1 LNRKETPNPVF
12 LSAFSFQLSAF
23 NFQLSTFNFQLFFRL
38 PPPSTIQNTNT
49 NTTMNP
55 IQSKSL
61 PALAAA
67 LAAVVLTTI
76 PARGAP
82 WTPAELS
89 QPSALWLDA
98 SDSGTITLSGS
109 AVSQWNDKSGNSRNF
124 AQATGGNQPA
134 YSATS
139 FNTSYPGVTFDGS
152 SDFMSAGD
160 TLDVGSQS
168 LGIIAAVKYNTSNTS
183 GMVISKTRYA
193 AGAGRY
199 FMGRFQGTGFGLGSG
214 TQYQYVA
221 ESDFASAIS
230 PSADSSTSPRLL
242 GLDLNRQTSGSIKN
256 WIDGV
261 AVKTST
267 FTGNATAYNSNDLL
281 LLGAYGNPTGTGPQ
295 ASSYLSGVIS
305 EVVVVQTAMSD
316 TDRQKL
322 EGYLAWKWGMQANLP
337 EGHSYKSAAPESN
350 DTTPPTI
357 ATLNP
362 TDDASGVLTYAN
374 LATTFNEGIQKGT
387 GNITLKKSADNSE
400 VETFDVATSPRIT
413 VSGATLT
420 IDPTGYLEGN
430 TGYYVEIDATAVKD
444 LANNAFAG
452 IANTTTWNFT
462 TGVADTTA
470 PTIATLSPA
479 DNATGVD
486 LEANLVATFDETI
499 QKGTGTITLKKSAD
513 NSTVETFNVAT
524 SPRITVSG
532 ASLTI
537 DPTGTLVLATGYY
550 VQIAPA
556 AIQDLSGNSFAGIAD
571 STTWNF
577 TTRAIVLYDDFAVNP
592 NLSSGLWTHSQHWNG
607 LCGTPAWNSGTED
620 LTLGL
625 PTTALSWSQLRRTEA
640 TRGAT
645 DPVTLQIKSLSKS
658 GASWGVVGLSISA
671 QATPTL
677 ESTSPRY
684 LFFLLTDNGT
694 DWKYQLKRDANNVV
708 WTSSTFTLAS
718 LVFPIRLDAVRN
730 GDNYDFKVNGS
741 TVVTGSSYTSAQH
754 DSLVYYH
761 MTWSIGT
768 PSAMTATVDNFG
780 ISAATPTPY
789 DTWANGTYSP
799 ALTAKLPTDNQDGDS
814 LNNLQEYAFGTQP
827 TVSTGEIVYSGG
839 TLTTPGAPKV
849 VAAAGTYSMVF
860 GRRADYVAA
869 GLTYT
874 VQFSAGLDA
883 WVDNND
889 GTNAPVQVATDGTI
903 NAMSVPFVDFIDTPS
918 GTQKPTFARVKV
930 VQAP

>member
-1 LNRKETPNPVF
+1 MMHKIKTTQRAVLRA
-12 LSAFSFQLSAF
+12 AF
-23 NFQLSTFNFQLFFRL
+23 
-38 PPPSTIQNTNT
+38 
-49 NTTMNP
+49 
-55 IQSKSL
+55 
-61 PALAAA
+61 AAA
-67 LAAVVLTTI
+67 LLLLGWTNLAL
-76 PARGAP
+76 GAP
-82 WTPAELS
+82 WTPAELP
-89 QPSALWLDA
+89 QPPALWLDA
-98 SDSGTITLSGS
+98 SDSGTITLNGS

-124 AQATGGNQPA
+124 AQANGGNQPA
-134 YSATS
+134 YSATA
-139 FNTSYPGVTFDGS
+139 FNGKPGVTFDGS

-160 TLDVGSQS
+160 TLDVGTQS

-193 AGAGRY
+193 SGNGKY
-199 FMGRFQGTGFGLGSG
+199 FMGRWLGTGFGLGTG
-214 TQYQYVA
+214 EQYQYVIA
-221 ESDFASAIS
+221 SDFANAIS

-242 GLDLNRQTSGSIKN
+242 GFDLNRQTSGYIKN

-261 AVKTST
+261 AVKTTT
-267 FTGNATAYNSNDLL
+267 FTGNETDYTSADLL
-281 LLGAYGNPTGTGPQ
+281 LLGAYGNSSGNGPQ
-295 ASSYLSGVIS
+295 GSSYLSGVIS

-316 TDRQKL
+316 ADRWKL

-337 EGHSYKSAAPESN
+337 EGHSYESAAPESS

-374 LATTFNEGIQKGT
+374 LSATFSEVIQKGT
-387 GNITLKKSADNSE
+387 GNITLKKSAGNLT

-444 LANNAFAG
+444 TANNFFAG
-452 IANTTTWNFT
+452 IAGATTWNFT

-479 DNATGVD
+479 DGATGAD
-486 LEANLVATFDETI
+486 LVANLVATFNETI
-499 QKGTGTITLKKSAD
+499 QKGTGNITLKKTAD
-513 NSTVETFNVAT
+513 NSEVETFDVAT

-537 DPTGTLVLATGYY
+537 DPTANLAYATGYY
-550 VQIAPA
+550 VQIDPT
-556 AIQDLSGNSFAGIAD
+556 AILDLSGNSFAGIAD

-592 NLSSGLWTHSQHWNG
+592 NLSSGLWTHSVVFG
-607 LCGTPAWNSGTED
+607 GVCGTPAWNSGTED

-625 PTTALSWSQLRRTEA
+625 PTSGGTWSLLRRTDA

-645 DPVTLQIKSLSKS
+645 DPVTLQIKSLSNS
-658 GASWGVVGLSISA
+658 GTSWSLVGLSISA
-671 QATPTL
+671 EATPTL
-677 ESTSPRY
+677 GSTSPRY

-694 DWKYQLKRDANNVV
+694 DWKYQLRRDANNTL

-741 TVVTGSSYTSAQH
+741 TVVTGSFYTSAQH

-780 ISAATPTPY
+780 IPP
-789 DTWANGTYSP
+789 P
-799 ALTAKLPTDNQDGDS
+799 P
-814 LNNLQEYAFGTQP
+814 P
-827 TVSTGEIVYSGG
+827 
-839 TLTTPGAPKV
+839 
-849 VAAAGTYSMVF
+849 
-860 GRRADYVAA
+860 
-869 GLTYT
+869 
-874 VQFSAGLDA
+874 
-883 WVDNND
+883 
-889 GTNAPVQVATDGTI
+889 
-903 NAMSVPFVDFIDTPS
+903 PS
-918 GTQKPTFARVKV
+918 GTLISFF
-930 VQAP
+930 